1 MTQHERII
9 EYMRLFGSITPM
21 QAFQDIGCTK
31 LSTRIGELERE
42 GHRIGRERVKA
53 KNRFGEQ
60 CSYMRY
66 WLEED

>member
-1 MTQHERII
+1 MSQHARII
-9 EYMRLFGSITPM
+9 EYMELFGSITPM
-21 QAFQDIGCTK
+21 QAFTDIGCTK

-42 GHRIGRERVKA
+42 GYKIGRERVKA
-53 KNRFGEQ
+53 TNRFGEK